1 MPRTA
6 ANPLAVLA
14 ALALSALLPAAA
26 LGLGPAPTQPPAAT
40 TTPAQ
45 EKTEPAPAEAKP
57 LHMDLE
63 LAREHERFTAFAHQQ
78 VARMNANIIGG
89 KNSMHVAKSHDGTY
103 RASYKAIDMNDVVC
117 QVRRAEHDPHYFVGV
132 IIYKEQVLESH
143 GKTAEACRNGR
154 FEPVGHTAH
163 RLIYSSKR
171 GGGWH

>member
-6 ANPLAVLA
+6 ANPLAILA
-14 ALALSALLPAAA
+14 ALALSALLPAAVLA
-26 LGLGPAPTQPPAAT
+26 SGST
-40 TTPAQ
+40 
-45 EKTEPAPAEAKP
+45 PAEAPQAVAPAPEQKLMASADPAP

-89 KNSMHVAKSHDGTY
+89 KNSMHLAKSHDGTY

-154 FEPVGHTAH
+154 FEPVTHTAH